1 MTNLITSPNNEI
13 WILELVRIEFFS
25 ALFRRYRNKE
35 INDKQLEEAIT
46 GFEEEINSFNI
57 EPLRQSIIKEAET
70 LLKKYG
76 KIQGLRTLDA
86 LHIGAFSL
94 IAEKEWYFVVAD
106 HNLCNV
112 WQFIGFKTINP
123 LQSENK

>member
-1 MTNLITSPNNEI
+1 
-13 WILELVRIEFFS
+13 
-25 ALFRRYRNKE
+25 
-35 INDKQLEEAIT
+35 
-46 GFEEEINSFNI
+46 
-57 EPLRQSIIKEAET
+57 LRQSIIKEAET

-86 LHIGAFSL
+86 LYIGAFSL

-106 HNLCNV
+106 YNLCNV
-112 WQFIGFKTINP
+112 LQLIGFKTINP